1 MSEKFIRAEEL
12 AEIMEISVPYAY
24 KIIKQLNEE
33 LDAKGRFRSVAV
45 GFRVSPEEG
54 DLLDRMVALS
64 GLTKQDYII
73 DRLLNREIIVQGN
86 PKVFKALKHQLAAVL
101 TELQRLERSEDVS
114 DEMYTVIA
122 QISAIMNGMKEESAW
137 TEKK

>member
-1 MSEKFIRAEEL
+1 MSAK
-12 AEIMEISVPYAY
+12 
-24 KIIKQLNEE
+24 N
-33 LDAKGRFRSVAV
+33 LDTKGRFRSVTV

-86 PKVFKALKHQLAAVL
+86 PKVFKALKHQLAVVL
-101 TELQRLERSEDVS
+101 TELKRLERGGEVS
-114 DEMYTVIA
+114 DEMFAVIA
-122 QISAIMNGMKEESAW
+122 QFAAVMDGMKEDCEW

>member
-1 MSEKFIRAEEL
+1 MSAK
-12 AEIMEISVPYAY
+12 
-24 KIIKQLNEE
+24 N
-33 LDAKGRFRSVAV
+33 LDAKGRFRSVTV

-73 DRLLNREIIVQGN
+73 DRLLNRAVIVQGN
-86 PKVFKALKHQLAAVL
+86 PRVFKALKHQLAAVL
-101 TELQRLERSEDVS
+101 NELRRIDSGGVH
-114 DEMYTVIA
+114 DELLDLIA
-122 QISAIMNGMKEESAW
+122 QITKIMDGMKEESVW

>member
-1 MSEKFIRAEEL
+1 MSAK
-12 AEIMEISVPYAY
+12 
-24 KIIKQLNEE
+24 N
-33 LDAKGRFRSVAV
+33 LDAKGRFRSVTV
-45 GFRVSPEEG
+45 GFRVSPEESN
-54 DLLDRMVALS
+54 LLDRLVALS

-101 TELQRLERSEDVS
+101 TELKRLERSGDVS

>member
-1 MSEKFIRAEEL
+1 MSAK
-12 AEIMEISVPYAY
+12 
-24 KIIKQLNEE
+24 N
-33 LDAKGRFRSVAV
+33 LDAKGRFRSVTV

-101 TELQRLERSEDVS
+101 TELRRLEHGGDVS
-114 DEMYTVIA
+114 DEMFAVIA
-122 QISAIMNGMKEESAW
+122 QIAAIMNGMKEESAW